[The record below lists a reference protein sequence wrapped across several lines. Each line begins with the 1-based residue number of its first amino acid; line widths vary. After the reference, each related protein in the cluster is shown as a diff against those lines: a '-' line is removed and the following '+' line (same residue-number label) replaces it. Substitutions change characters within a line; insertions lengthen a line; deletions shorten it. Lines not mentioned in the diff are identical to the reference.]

1 MQIYERI
8 ASSLIG
14 TPVQGLAEGVRGA
27 LALPNRLRHPELREI
42 YLEEGRAREL
52 VARAVTHGMNCIDI
66 GCHLGS
72 VLDRFVRMS
81 PSGRHIAVEPI
92 PYKAAWLR
100 RKYPGVEVH
109 QIALGDEGGVLEFY
123 YDPRNSGFSS
133 LRPHGSGEKKL
144 IEVPCKRL
152 DDIVPAGRPI
162 GFIKLDVEGAEF
174 GVFRG
179 ARRVLA
185 ESRPLVLFECTR
197 SGLSAFGFEPHQI
210 FDLLTGE
217 LGYCVYLLKD
227 WLSGSDPVDLDGFA
241 GSMIYPFTAFNYVA
255 APRPRRD

>member
-27 LALPNRLRHPELREI
+27 LGLPDRLRHPELREI
-42 YLEEGRAREL
+42 HLEEGRAKEI
-52 VARAVTHGMNCIDI
+52 VARTVTPGMNCIDI

-81 PSGRHIAVEPI
+81 PDGQHIAVEPI
-92 PYKAAWLR
+92 PHKAAWLR

-109 QIALGDEGGVLEFY
+109 QNALGDEERVLEFY
-123 YDPRNSGFSS
+123 HDPRNSGFSG
-133 LRPHGSGEKKL
+133 LKPHGSGEKKT
-144 IEVPCKRL
+144 IEVLCRRL

-174 GVFRG
+174 SVFRG
-179 ARRVLA
+179 ARRALA
-185 ESRPLVLFECTR
+185 ENRPVVLFECTR
-197 SGLSAFGFEPHQI
+197 SGLSMFGLEPHHV

-227 WLSGSDPVDLDGFA
+227 WLSGGDPADLAGFA
-241 GSMIYPFTAFNYVA
+241 GSMSYPFTAFNYVA
-255 APRPRRD
+255 APRPRQ